1 MPLNIENT
9 LKNYKVSILGKN
21 LPDQGSFTSPLYNK
35 GWRYDLGGR
44 LSKLAPRLEG
54 SQPWRHNQD
63 DWSRASWWWSN
74 KWQGTYIYLT
84 LPHSYLLNITC
95 YRMKSQIYAVP
106 PTPVQEYQEALI
118 LLWMIFLTETWTLKG
133 YFYSLQSHCWGSWL
147 HTPAGVSLAVRD
159 TPTTSTQDP
168 PQVQDTLADISLDV
182 PPATPTRDL
191 PPVQVS
197 LHPYLSPHRG
207 GLWESREWA
216 GMILKSLQARGEGV
230 SWSAYESSR
239 WRLWWGSDGR
249 SQHGCSIR
257 WSRRRR
263 SW

>member
-1 MPLNIENT
+1 
-9 LKNYKVSILGKN
+9 
-21 LPDQGSFTSPLYNK
+21 
-35 GWRYDLGGR
+35 
-44 LSKLAPRLEG
+44 
-54 SQPWRHNQD
+54 
-63 DWSRASWWWSN
+63 
-74 KWQGTYIYLT
+74 
-84 LPHSYLLNITC
+84 
-95 YRMKSQIYAVP
+95 MKSQIYAVP

-133 YFYSLQSHCWGSWL
+133 YIYSLQSLCWGSWL
-147 HTPAGVSLAVRD
+147 HIPAGVSLDVRD

-182 PPATPTRDL
+182 PLATPTRDL
-191 PPVQVS
+191 PPVQDTPTGVS
-197 LHPYLSPHRG
+197 PSLSLSSQRRIV
-207 GLWESREWA
+207 REQGSWA

-239 WRLWWGSDGR
+239 WRLWWGLGGR